1 MELLLCQWT
10 QQTGRDPGHHG
21 VGGNVLGDNGAGGHN
36 GAVTDGDPREHRGV
50 GADPDPITDDDGS
63 WVEPGAPGGRG
74 VVVQGGQDHIVADED
89 AVADGNAPLVLE
101 PTAGVEK
108 DLFPKGEV
116 LPAVGG
122 KGGEQGK
129 AFVHRFADELG
140 EQGADLLGRMVPSVQ
155 HAGDGQGL
163 LAELVHELMNGR
175 ASLHG
180 ETPVEMI

>member
-63 WVEPGAPGGRG
+63 RMEPVAPGGRG
-74 VVVQGGQDHIVADED
+74 VVVQGGQDYIVADED

-108 DLFPKGEV
+108 DLFPKGDV

-122 KGGEQGK
+122 KGGNK
-129 AFVHRFADELG
+129 VKL
-140 EQGADLLGRMVPSVQ
+140 SST
-155 HAGDGQGL
+155 GL
-163 LAELVHELMNGR
+163 PMSWENRARISSGGWYPVFSMPVMAR
-175 ASLHG
+175 ASWLSWC
-180 ETPVEMI
+180 MN

>member
-21 VGGNVLGDNGAGGHN
+21 VGGDVLGDNGAGGYN

-50 GADPDPITDDDGS
+50 GADPDPFTDDDGS
-63 WVEPGAPGGRG
+63 RMEPVAPGRRG
-74 VVVQGGQDHIVADED
+74 VVIQGGQHHVMSDED

-108 DLFPKGEV
+108 DLFPKGDI
-116 LPAVGG
+116 LPAVCG
-122 KGGEQGK
+122 KGGKQGE

-140 EQGADLLGRMVPSVQ
+140 EQGADLLRGMVPSVQ

-163 LAELVHELMNGR
+163 LAELVHELVNGR
-175 ASLHG
+175 ASLYG